1 MPRLPK
7 SGFFAR
13 IATAALL
20 ATGLGFGALSLPGE
34 AQAAPTRPAIGAP
47 VAQPD
52 VQTVQYYGH
61 PPPRWHRGP
70 PPRYYG
76 PPPRARYYGP
86 PPRARYYGPPPRW
99 HRGPPPRWHN
109 GPPRYRY

>member
-34 AQAAPTRPAIGAP
+34 AQAAPAQPAIGAP
-47 VAQPD
+47 MAQPD
-52 VQTVQYYGH
+52 VQTVQYYRH
-61 PPPRWHRGP
+61 PPPPPRWHRGP

-86 PPRARYYGPPPRW
+86 PPRWHRGPPPPRW
-99 HRGPPPRWHN
+99 HRGPPPR
-109 GPPRYRY
+109 YRY